1 MKMILILD
9 TPERSLTELGQAFQ
23 AVAPDYTLEYV
34 FEVEHLLGHLRALHP
49 VELVALYY
57 SGEPGVKNGAS
68 VIGRIREINE
78 SLPVIAVAERGSVEL
93 AAGAIQAGASDFLV
107 KGDRLEERVAT
118 LLAKMGNVTRLIER
132 NRRLRRQNRS
142 LIESTG
148 WQSQI
153 IGNSPQIRALIEQI
167 RRVAKIPRPVL
178 IVGERGTGK
187 ELVARAIHAEAGSE
201 ERPLISVNCAAF
213 ADNLLESEL
222 FGHERGAFTGA
233 DSVARGKFEQA
244 DGGTLF
250 LDEIGCMSLP
260 FQQKILRAVEMGSI
274 TRVGGARE
282 LYVNVRIIAATN
294 SDLQA
299 KMKSGEFLHDLHDR
313 LAFETLQV
321 PPLREREGDVEV
333 LAQYFLNRFMHEIP
347 AFQGKW
353 LSQEALAALRRY
365 RFPGNVRELK
375 NIIERAA
382 YRDTTSDIS
391 PEDLGLRED
400 FDEMEI
406 SGNFEEAVEA
416 FKKRLLQKALRDAGG
431 NQAQAARALGLTYY
445 QFRHHCKK
453 IEAVQERAGG
463 G

>member
-9 TPERSLTELGQAFQ
+9 TPERSLAELGQAFRS
-23 AVAPDYTLEYV
+23 VAPDHTLEYV
-34 FEVEHLLGHLRALHP
+34 FEVEQLLGYLRTLQP
-49 VELVALYY
+49 VELVALHY

-68 VIGRIREINE
+68 VIARIRELHE
-78 SLPVIAVAERGSVEL
+78 SLPVIAVADRGSVEL

-132 NRRLRRQNRS
+132 NRRLKRQNRS

-148 WQSQI
+148 WPSQI
-153 IGNSPQIRALIEQI
+153 IGNSPQIHALIEQI

-178 IVGERGTGK
+178 IIGERGTGK
-187 ELVARAIHAEAGSE
+187 ELVARAIHAEAGPE

-233 DSVARGKFEQA
+233 DSVTRGKFEQA

-260 FQQKILRAVEMGSI
+260 FQQKILRAVEMGTV

-282 LYVNVRIIAATN
+282 IRVNVRIIAATN

-299 KMKSGEFLHDLHDR
+299 KMKSGEFLPDLYDR
-313 LAFETLQV
+313 LAFDTLLV
-321 PPLREREGDVEV
+321 PPLRERVGDIEV
-333 LAQYFLNRFMHEIP
+333 LAQFFLNRFMLEIP
-347 AFQGKW
+347 AFQGKR
-353 LSQEALAALRRY
+353 LSESALAVLRRY

-382 YRDTTSDIS
+382 YRDTTSEIS
-391 PEDLGLRED
+391 PEDIGLREEL
-400 FDEMEI
+400 DEGEVCG
-406 SGNFEEAVEA
+406 SFEEAVET

-445 QFRHHCKK
+445 QFRHHYKK
-453 IEAVQERAGG
+453 NESGEEEVKV
-463 G
+463 